1 MQEHQ
6 ISSNKIYKLN
16 YNCDLRVKISAQLID
31 SHTQKTLE
39 TENFE
44 AHNHDNVENAF
55 LLENKKKRCIFKFFI
70 GPQNC
75 FLSRNI
81 KIKR

>member
-55 LLENKKKRCIFKFFI
+55 LLENKKK
-70 GPQNC
+70 GAYLNS
-75 FLSRNI
+75 LLVL
-81 KIKR
+81 KIVSWVGT